1 MRKLNKKEQS
11 EILNLSRKFIEIHS
25 KIVEVEKQ
33 IQSLENKSSELISE
47 LESCRKNER
56 EFFRNMENKYGEGQ
70 IDPIEMSWITK
81 KEMVK

>member
-11 EILNLSRKFIEIHS
+11 EILNLSKKFIEIHS

-47 LESCRKNER
+47 LESCREIER
-56 EFFRNMENKYGEGQ
+56 EFCRNMENKYGEGQ

-81 KEMVK
+81 KEMIK